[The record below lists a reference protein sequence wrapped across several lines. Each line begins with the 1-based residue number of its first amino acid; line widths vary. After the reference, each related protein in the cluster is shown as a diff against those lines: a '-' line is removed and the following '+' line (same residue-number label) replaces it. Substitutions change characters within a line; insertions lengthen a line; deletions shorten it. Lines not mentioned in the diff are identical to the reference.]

1 MPTVN
6 VLIIATNRERS
17 PYAVAPLGAASV
29 VAALNRTG
37 HRAELLDLCFAQRV
51 EHSISSAIKRLRP
64 DVVGISMRNLDN
76 CCWQNPRAYLEPT
89 RRIVDHI
96 RKCTDAEIVAGG
108 TAISVGG
115 ADLLRYLGVNY
126 GITGEGEVSLVRLLK
141 AIESGG
147 VGIDLPGM
155 IALANGKTRVVPP
168 DFACDLDSL
177 PMGDAACIDYRAY
190 YKTGGFISVQTRRG
204 CPFKCVYC
212 SYPALEGCP
221 YRLRT
226 PALCADEIEKLVS
239 ATGLR
244 DFFFVDSAFNTPA
257 EHAMAVCEELIR
269 RNLGIRWMAYCNP
282 LGIDQDMAR
291 AFKASGCVGVEL
303 GLDAA
308 VDKMLA
314 IMGKGFS
321 QADIKKACDALAA
334 EQLPVSLYL
343 LFGGPEESWEDI
355 EETQRFL
362 ERNAKANAVFASI
375 GLRIYRDAPLYGIA
389 LKEGVVS
396 ETTSLL
402 APRFYLSRR
411 LGLDAARKLDVLA
424 CRSAR
429 WLTVTDWES
438 PVIRVIETLAGRMR
452 RIPSWKNVE
461 GYGRHIRKLW
471 RRKATTSP

>member
-1 MPTVN
+1 VN
-6 VLIIATNRERS
+6 VLIVATNCERF

-29 VAALNRTG
+29 VAVLNRAG
-37 HRAELLDLCFAQRV
+37 HRAELLDLCFARRT
-51 EHSISSAIKRLRP
+51 ERSIGSAIERFRP

-76 CCWQNPRAYLEPT
+76 CCWQNPRAYFEAT
-89 RRIVDHI
+89 RRIVDDI
-96 RKCTDAEIVAGG
+96 RGCTDAEIVAGG

-126 GITGEGEVSLVRLLK
+126 GIAGEGEVSSIRLLR
-141 AIESGG
+141 AIESGD
-147 VGIDLPGM
+147 VGIDFPGL
-155 IALANGKTRVVPP
+155 IALANGKARVVEP
-168 DFACDLDSL
+168 DFAYDLDNL
-177 PMGDAACIDYRAY
+177 PIGGATCIEYRDY
-190 YKTGGFISVQTRRG
+190 YKSGGFISVQTRRG

-212 SYPALEGCP
+212 SYPALEGSS

-226 PALCADEIEKLVS
+226 PSLCVDDIEKLVS

-244 DFFFVDSAFNTPA
+244 DFFFVDSAFNMPA

-282 LGIDQDMAR
+282 LGIDPDMAR

-314 IMGKGFS
+314 KLGKCFS
-321 QADIKKACDALAA
+321 QADIKNACDALAA
-334 EQLPVSLYL
+334 EELPVSLYL

-355 EETQRFL
+355 EETQKFL
-362 ERNAKANAVFASI
+362 EQNAKANAVFASL
-375 GLRIYRDAPLYGIA
+375 GLRIYRNAPLHGIA
-389 LKEGVVS
+389 MKEGFVS

-402 APRFYLSRR
+402 EPRFYVSRR
-411 LGLDAARKLDVLA
+411 LGPDAARKLDVLA

-438 PVIRVIETLAGRMR
+438 LIVRVIGTLAGRMR

-461 GYGRHIRKLW
+461 GYGKHVRKLW
-471 RRKATTSP
+471 RRRDMTSR